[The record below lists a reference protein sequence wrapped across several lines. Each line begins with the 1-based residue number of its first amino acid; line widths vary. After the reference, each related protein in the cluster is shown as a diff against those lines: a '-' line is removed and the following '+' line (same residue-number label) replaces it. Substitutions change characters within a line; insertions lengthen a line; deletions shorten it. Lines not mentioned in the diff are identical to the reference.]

1 MRDNNYPLMRH
12 LQTEANKGR
21 REMKTYHI
29 YDIEGEML
37 IKVQAADPD
46 DALFKY
52 LKKLAP
58 ELSRED
64 LDIAK
69 TEFNGYIVDDVKDL
83 SDF

>member
-1 MRDNNYPLMRH
+1 MRH

-29 YDIEGEML
+29 YDVEGEML
-37 IKVQAADPD
+37 IKVQAEREGA
-46 DALFKY
+46 ALIAY

-58 ELSRED
+58 ELKPED
-64 LDIAK
+64 YALAIDN
-69 TEFNGYIVDDVKDL
+69 FNGYIVDDVKDL